1 MTNEKITLAQLGS
14 FLFKAADILRGKMDA
29 SEFKEFIF
37 GMLFLKRLSD
47 EFDRKREQVR
57 AEYAH
62 LKDRPDLLAQLVE
75 DKTAFGETFF
85 VPVRARWHETWT
97 DENDDLVPALKD
109 LKDDIGNMLNKALA
123 AVEDA
128 NDSLAGVLKNNIDF
142 NAAKGKT
149 KIPDQK
155 WKDLLDHFNQP
166 QFVLVNDN
174 FEFPDLLG
182 AAYEYLIKYFA
193 DSAGKKG
200 GEFYTPAE
208 VVRLLVQLTK
218 PTEGNEIYD
227 PAAGSGGFL
236 IQAHQYVEEQGENA
250 NNLALYGQDSNGTTW
265 SICNM
270 NMILHNITSF
280 TIENGDTLEDPQILE
295 NGQIRKFDRVLAN
308 PPFSQNY
315 SRATMKFTNR
325 FREWCPETGKKADL
339 MFVQHMLASLKSD
352 GHMATIMPHG
362 VLFRGGKEKLIRER
376 LINDDVIEAIISL
389 PQGLFYGTGIP
400 ACVLVC
406 NKNKPDS
413 LRDKVLFINAD
424 REYAEGKNQNKLRPE
439 DVEKIDFVFSNKRE
453 IPKYSRLVD
462 KPEIVEKHDYNLNIR
477 RYVDNTPE
485 PEPEDVQ
492 AHLIGGIP
500 ETEVAAQSD
509 NFSRFGFQCETLFQ
523 PDRPGY
529 FAFKESIA
537 SKVDI
542 KGLIEADQSVVCTL
556 ETHRNALEQWWG
568 VARDDFAELES
579 ANHSDRK
586 MPEVRHELL
595 TTLKDKLVPLGV
607 LDEFKSAGVFVNWW
621 QQNRYDL
628 KTIVSIGWHHTL
640 IPDEYLITEFF
651 QSEAD
656 AIEELKAHSDELST
670 KLAEVAE
677 TAQEVAAYEP
687 DEEEKV
693 TAAVMKK
700 ALKTLI
706 DDLRDSAGAS
716 AQRERD
722 TLKEQDAAI
731 KEIEKKIRDS
741 KSALKEKTSELDLKV
756 QLKRLGGEGFKAES
770 RGLIQQI
777 EDQLANLDPHDKSD
791 KNKINTLNK
800 DKAVLEERIAK
811 TDTVLEAINGQLTD
825 DEAKRLILKKLYDIA
840 STELERYLNAEM
852 RSLVSGV
859 ENLWNKYATSSQ
871 KMEQARMAIVDR
883 LDGFLKGLGY
893 FGGRS

>member
-1 MTNEKITLAQLGS
+1 MTNEKITLAQLES

-62 LKDRPDLLAQLVE
+62 LKDQPGLLAELVE
-75 DKTAFGETFF
+75 DKTSYGDTFF

-97 DENDDLVPALKD
+97 DENGDLVPALKD
-109 LKDDIGNMLNKALA
+109 LKGDIGNMLNKAIA

-142 NAAKGKT
+142 NAVKGKT

-166 QFVLVNDN
+166 GFVLVNEN

-218 PTEGNEIYD
+218 PAAGNEIYD

-250 NNLALYGQDSNGTTW
+250 NNLALCGQDSNGTTW

-325 FREWCPETGKKADL
+325 FHEWCPETGKKADL

-376 LINDDVIEAIISL
+376 LIHDDFIEAIISL

-406 NKNKPDS
+406 NKNKPDA

-439 DVEKIDFVFSNKRE
+439 DVEKIDFVFTHKRE

-462 KPEIVEKHDYNLNIR
+462 KSEIADKHDYNLNIR

-500 ETEVAAQSD
+500 ETEVSTQS
-509 NFSRFGFQCETLFQ
+509 NAFEKFGLQCETLFQ
-523 PDRPGY
+523 ADRPGY
-529 FAFKESIA
+529 LAFQESIA
-537 SKVDI
+537 SKADI
-542 KGLIEADQSVVCTL
+542 KGIIEVDQSVVQTL
-556 ETHRNALEQWWG
+556 DTHRNALEQWWS
-568 VARDDFAELES
+568 VARDDFAELER
-579 ANHSDRK
+579 ANHGGRK

-595 TTLKDKLVPLGV
+595 TALKDKLVPLGV

-628 KTIVSIGWHHTL
+628 KTIVSLGWHHTL
-640 IPDEYLITEFF
+640 IPDEYLIAAFF

-656 AIEELKAHSDELST
+656 AIEELEARIGELQT
-670 KLAEVAE
+670 ELAEAVE

-687 DEEEKV
+687 DEDEKI
-693 TAAVMKK
+693 TATVIKK

-706 DDLRDSAGAS
+706 DDLKDSAGAS

-722 TLKEQDAAI
+722 VLKAQDAAI

-741 KSALKEKTSELDLKV
+741 KSALKDETNELNLKIK
-756 QLKRLGGEGFKAES
+756 LKRLGGEGFKAES
-770 RGLIQQI
+770 RGLIRQI
-777 EDQLANLDPHDKSD
+777 EDQLANLDPHNKID
-791 KNKINTLNK
+791 KNKITALNK
-800 DKAVLEERIAK
+800 DKAVLEERIAN
-811 TDTVLEAINGQLTD
+811 TGAVLEAINGQLTD
-825 DEAKRLILKKLYDIA
+825 AEAKHLILKKLYDIA
-840 STELERYLNAEM
+840 SAELERYLNAEM
-852 RSLVSGV
+852 RQLVSGV
-859 ENLWNKYATSSQ
+859 ENLWSKYATSSQ
-871 KMEQARMAIVDR
+871 KMESDR
-883 LDGFLKGLGY
+883 ETTLGQLKRFLSRLGY
-893 FGGRS
+893 TG

>member
-1 MTNEKITLAQLGS
+1 MTTEKITLAQLES
-14 FLFKAADILRGKMDA
+14 FLFRAADILRGKMDA

-62 LKDRPDLLAQLVE
+62 LKDQPDLLAQLVE

-97 DENDDLVPALKD
+97 DNGDLVPALKD
-109 LKDDIGNMLNKALA
+109 LKGDIGNMLNKALA

-142 NAAKGKT
+142 NAVKGKT

-155 WKDLLDHFNQP
+155 WKELLDHFNQP
-166 QFVLVNDN
+166 GFVLVNDN

-218 PTEGNEIYD
+218 PTAGNEIYD
-227 PAAGSGGFL
+227 PAVGSGGFL

-250 NNLALYGQDSNGTTW
+250 NNLALYGQDPNGTTW

-270 NMILHNITSF
+270 NMILHNIRSF
-280 TIENGDTLEDPQILE
+280 TIENGDTLEDPLILQ
-295 NGQIRKFDRVLAN
+295 NGQIRRFDRVLAN

-315 SRATMKFTNR
+315 SRASMKFKAR
-325 FREWCPETGKKADL
+325 FQEWCPETGKKADL
-339 MFVQHMLASLKSD
+339 MFVQHMLASLKGD

-406 NKNKPDS
+406 NKNKPDA
-413 LRDKVLFINAD
+413 LRDKILFINAD
-424 REYAEGKNQNKLRPE
+424 REFAEGKNQNKLRPE
-439 DVEKIDFVFSNKRE
+439 DVEKIDFVFTHKRE

-462 KPEIVEKHDYNLNIR
+462 TSEIAEKHDYNLNIR

-500 ETEVAAQSD
+500 ESEVSAQSD
-509 NFSRFGFQCETLFQ
+509 HFNKFGLQCETLFQ

-529 FAFKESIA
+529 LAFKESIA
-537 SKVDI
+537 SKAAI
-542 KGLIEADQSVVCTL
+542 KGSIEVDQSVGHTL

-568 VARDDFAELES
+568 VARDDFAALER
-579 ANHSDRK
+579 ANHGGRK

-628 KTIVSIGWHHTL
+628 KTIVSTGWHHTL
-640 IPDEYLITEFF
+640 IPDAYLIAAFF
-651 QSEAD
+651 QSEAN
-656 AIEELKAHSDELST
+656 AIEELETRIGELQT
-670 KLAEVAE
+670 ELAEAVE

-693 TAAVMKK
+693 TATVMKK

-706 DDLRDSAGAS
+706 DDLKDSAGAS

-722 TLKEQDAAI
+722 DLKAQESAI
-731 KEIEKKIRDS
+731 KNIENQIRDS
-741 KSALKEKTSELDLKV
+741 KAALKDKTNELNLKV

-770 RGLIQQI
+770 RELIQQV
-777 EDQLANLDPHDKSD
+777 ESQLAKLDPLDKTD
-791 KNKINTLNK
+791 KKKINALNR
-800 DKAVLEERIAK
+800 DKAALQERIAK
-811 TDTVLEAINGQLTD
+811 TDAVLETINGQLTD
-825 DEAKRLILKKLYDIA
+825 DESKNLILKKLYDIA
-840 STELERYLNAEM
+840 GTELERYLNAEM
-852 RSLVSGV
+852 RHLVSGV
-859 ENLWNKYATSSQ
+859 ENLWSKYAVSNQ
-871 KMEQARMAIVDR
+871 KMDVKREETLSALND
-883 LDGFLKGLGY
+883 FLGGLGY
-893 FGGRS
+893 LK

>member
-1 MTNEKITLAQLGS
+1 MTNEKITLAQLES

-75 DKTAFGETFF
+75 DKTPFGETFF
-85 VPVRARWHETWT
+85 VPVRARWHETWK
-97 DENDDLVPALKD
+97 ENGDLVPALKD

-149 KIPDQK
+149 KIENQK
-155 WKDLLDHFNQP
+155 WKELLDHFNQP
-166 QFVLVNDN
+166 GFVLVNDN

-208 VVRLLVQLTK
+208 VVRLLIQLTK

-227 PAAGSGGFL
+227 PAVGSGGFL

-250 NNLALYGQDSNGTTW
+250 NNLALYGQDPNGTTW

-270 NMILHNITSF
+270 NMILHNIRSF
-280 TIENGDTLEDPQILE
+280 TIENGDTLEDPKLLQ
-295 NGQIRKFDRVLAN
+295 NGQIRKFARVLAN

-406 NKNKPDS
+406 NKNKPDA
-413 LRDKVLFINAD
+413 LRDKILFINAD
-424 REYAEGKNQNKLRPE
+424 REFAEGKNQNKLRPE
-439 DVEKIDFVFSNKRE
+439 DVEKIDFVFTHKRE

-462 KPEIVEKHDYNLNIR
+462 KSEIAEQHDYNLNIR
-477 RYVDNTPE
+477 RYVDNTPD
-485 PEPEDVQ
+485 PQPEDVQ

-509 NFSRFGFQCETLFQ
+509 NFSRFGLQCETLFQ

-529 FAFKESIA
+529 LAFKESIA
-537 SKVDI
+537 SKADI
-542 KGLIEADQSVVCTL
+542 KGIIEVDESVTQTL
-556 ETHRNALEQWWG
+556 ETHRNALKEWWG

-579 ANHSDRK
+579 ANHSGRK

-595 TTLKDKLVPLGV
+595 TTLKDKLVPLSV

-628 KTIVSIGWHHTL
+628 KTIVSTGWHHTL
-640 IPDEYLITEFF
+640 IPDEYLLTEFF

-656 AIEELKAHSDELST
+656 AIEELETHISELQT
-670 KLAEVAE
+670 ELTEAVE

-687 DEEEKV
+687 EEDEKV
-693 TAAVMKK
+693 TAAVIKK

-706 DDLRDSAGAS
+706 DDLKDSAGAS

-722 TLKEQDAAI
+722 ALKEQDTAI

-741 KSALKEKTSELDLKV
+741 KSALKEKTNELNLKV
-756 QLKRLGGEGFKAES
+756 QLKRLGGEGFEAES
-770 RGLIQQI
+770 RGLIRQI
-777 EDQLANLDPHDKSD
+777 EVQLAQLDPGDKID
-791 KNKINTLNK
+791 KNKITALKK
-800 DKAVLEERIAK
+800 DKAVLEERTAK
-811 TDTVLEAINGQLTD
+811 TDTILEAINGQLTD
-825 DEAKRLILKKLYDIA
+825 DEAKHLILKKLYDIA

-859 ENLWNKYATSSQ
+859 ENLWSKYASSSR
-871 KMEQARMAIVDR
+871 KLEDERNAI
-883 LDGFLKGLGY
+883 LTKLKGFLGDLGY
-893 FGGRS
+893 V